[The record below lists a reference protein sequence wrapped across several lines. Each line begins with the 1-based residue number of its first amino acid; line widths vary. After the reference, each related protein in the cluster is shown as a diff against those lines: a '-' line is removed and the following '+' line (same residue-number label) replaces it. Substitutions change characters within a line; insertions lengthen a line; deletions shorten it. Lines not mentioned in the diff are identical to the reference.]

1 MRRFVSISR
10 LASVG
15 AFALASACVLAAQ
28 SEPAPL
34 REHGYWTRTIQGQ
47 IGASGMERLRV
58 ETTGDVQMRGAGDQQ
73 ASYTMKLRVKA
84 ADARE
89 AEVLLHEFIVK
100 TGTEGGLAYIKVTP
114 PQRGSAGLELTV
126 TGPRALRDVFVET
139 HGGNV
144 QASDLDGG
152 LEARSAGGRIAVDG
166 IRGHAELRTGGG
178 DIQVGSVSGPLRCVS
193 GGGEIRVENAGS
205 TASLETGGGEIVLHQ
220 AAGPVHAET
229 GGGNIRVD
237 RAASTVFAR
246 TAGGLIQ
253 VGQAEGAVT
262 AETSGG
268 AIQVDAANGV
278 RCESA
283 GGAIRLRNVAGALH
297 ASANSGNILAQLVAG
312 RPFADSLLS
321 TNAGDITV
329 FIPSNLALTIQAT
342 NETSGAGR
350 IISDFAQVPVQT
362 GAQSGAGPA
371 VAQGALNGG
380 GPVLRVNVMGGTIYL
395 RREK

>member
-1 MRRFVSISR
+1 
-10 LASVG
+10 
-15 AFALASACVLAAQ
+15 LAAAQ
-28 SEPAPL
+28 NEPAPV
-34 REHGYWTRTIQGQ
+34 RERGYWTRTIQGQ
-47 IGASGMERLRV
+47 ISASGMERLRV
-58 ETTGDVQMRGAGDQQ
+58 ETTGDVQVRGGGDQQ
-73 ASYTMKLRVKA
+73 VRYALKLRVKA
-84 ADARE
+84 SDARE
-89 AEVLLHEFIVK
+89 AETLLRGFIVR
-100 TGTEGGLAYIKVTP
+100 TGTEGGLAYVRVSP
-114 PQRGSAGLELTV
+114 PRQSSGGLELTV
-126 TGPRALRDVFVET
+126 TGPRALRDVLVET

-144 QASDLDGG
+144 QASDWDGG
-152 LEARSAGGRIAVDG
+152 LEARSGGGRIAVDG
-166 IRGHAELRTGGG
+166 IRGPSELRTGGG
-178 DIQVGSVSGPLRCVS
+178 DIQVGSVIGPLRCSS
-193 GGGEIRVENAGS
+193 GGGEIRVDNAGS
-205 TASLETGGGEIVLHQ
+205 TADLETGGGEIVLHQ
-220 AAGPVHAET
+220 AGGPVRAAT

-253 VGQAEGAVT
+253 VGQAVGAVT

-312 RPFADSLLS
+312 QPFADSLLS

-342 NETSGAGR
+342 NETGGAGR
-350 IISDFAQVPVQT
+350 IISDFAQVRPQT
-362 GAQSGAGPA
+362 GVQPGVGPA

-380 GPVLRVNVMGGTIYL
+380 GPVLRVNATGGTIYL